1 MRPRRIS
8 KSASC
13 SHLRQ
18 HKNEETMKT
27 VFAIL
32 LCCTALAFSQA
43 AALPTY
49 VAAGAAFNQI
59 ASHHGNLFT
68 TAGYPV
74 SSSAGVYTST
84 TADVIPVVL
93 PNPTGKGTY
102 LSFQVT
108 MRQGVHKVIYA
119 KGKLALL
126 LGGDAG
132 AAFSQASP
140 SGTNVNIAAS
150 GTGTVIYQI
159 NPTWG
164 D

>member
-32 LCCTALAFSQA
+32 LCCTALAFSQT

-59 ASHHGNLFT
+59 ASPHVNLW
-68 TAGYPV
+68 ASAVYPV

-84 TADVIPVVL
+84 TMDIIPVVL

-102 LSFQVT
+102 ISFQT
-108 MRQGVHKVIYA
+108 SIRQGVH
-119 KGKLALL
+119 
-126 LGGDAG
+126 
-132 AAFSQASP
+132 
-140 SGTNVNIAAS
+140 
-150 GTGTVIYQI
+150 
-159 NPTWG
+159 
-164 D
+164 